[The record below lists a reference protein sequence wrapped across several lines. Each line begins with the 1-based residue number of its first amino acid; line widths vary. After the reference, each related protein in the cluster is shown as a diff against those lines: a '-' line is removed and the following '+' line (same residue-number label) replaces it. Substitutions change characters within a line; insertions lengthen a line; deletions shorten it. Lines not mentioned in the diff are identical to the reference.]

1 MISNKSIR
9 ANLFLVL
16 ILLLG
21 VFFYTY
27 YIYQNKGSIKIK
39 NPQDPDQSTSLSDSK
54 GGITKF
60 TDVEYRTTS
69 EKNRDYITKGSEA
82 YISKDTPNLI
92 LLNNVYSYTI
102 LNDGSKLN
110 IKSDKAKYFKNSKN
124 IEYYQNV
131 VITNKESKIN
141 AQNANFFSDKNKIIL
156 EDVIY
161 KDQKNLL
168 KGDKAELNTI
178 TNNLKIYMKNKREKV
193 YGQRKQK

>member
-27 YIYQNKGSIKIK
+27 YIHQNKGSIKIK
-39 NPQDPDQSTSLSDSK
+39 NPQDSDQSTSLSDSK

-69 EKNRDYITKGSEA
+69 EKNRDYITKGREA

-124 IEYYQNV
+124 IKYYQNV

>member
-39 NPQDPDQSTSLSDSK
+39 NPQDSDQSTSLSDSK
-54 GGITKF
+54 DGITKF
-60 TDVEYRTTS
+60 ADVEYRTTS

-124 IEYYQNV
+124 IKYYQNV